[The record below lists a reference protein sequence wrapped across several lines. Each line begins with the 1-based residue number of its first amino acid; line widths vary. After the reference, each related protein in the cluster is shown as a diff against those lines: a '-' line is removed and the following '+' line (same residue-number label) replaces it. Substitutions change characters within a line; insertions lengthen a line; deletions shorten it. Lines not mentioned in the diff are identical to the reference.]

1 MPTFA
6 TLISVLT
13 GCVFQAVQ
21 LCSELVLC
29 PGGGRG
35 ERVQPPVLRVRRPQR
50 HAVQGRARGGAGAPG
65 RGHGGRHQRGR
76 GPGAG
81 PRAGV
86 HRPHQQ
92 QGLRQA
98 VRQWR

>member
-1 MPTFA
+1 M
-6 TLISVLT
+6 
-13 GCVFQAVQ
+13 FQAVQ

-29 PGGGRG
+29 PGGERG

-50 HAVQGRARGGAGAPG
+50 HAVQGRPRYRG
-65 RGHGGRHQRGR
+65 RGPGGRQQRGR
-76 GPGAG
+76 GQGAG

-98 VRQWR
+98 VRQWRYISKIK